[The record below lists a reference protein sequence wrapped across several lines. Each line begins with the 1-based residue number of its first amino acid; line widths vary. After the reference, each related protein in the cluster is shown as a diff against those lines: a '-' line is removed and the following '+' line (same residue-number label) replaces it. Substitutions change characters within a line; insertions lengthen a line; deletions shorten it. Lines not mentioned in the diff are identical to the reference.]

1 MKSIFQSGIVA
12 MLLLLGGC
20 GESSNDKGPA
30 TGTYSHIEGIV
41 TDRDGPITSGK
52 IIIKDKNGAA
62 VTSVALNGE
71 SRYSVNI
78 PADTAYP
85 VFLEIAG
92 HDELLEAV
100 VIDSSAVKQDITPM
114 SSLVVRSARDLG
126 GVTKENM
133 ARAAINAISQSK
145 TAGGKGTAAG
155 FKGDPTKQYG
165 GWH

>member
-1 MKSIFQSGIVA
+1 MKSLLHSVIVA
-12 MLLLLGGC
+12 ALMLGGC
-20 GESSNDKGPA
+20 SESSNDKGSMAGVYP
-30 TGTYSHIEGIV
+30 HVEGIV
-41 TDRDGPITSGK
+41 TDRDGPVTRGEITM
-52 IIIKDKNGAA
+52 KDKNGAT
-62 VTSVALNGE
+62 VTTITLNGD
-71 SRYSVNI
+71 SKYSVDI

-85 VFLEIAG
+85 VYLEVAG
-92 HDELLEAV
+92 HDGLLEAV
-100 VIDSSAVKQDITPM
+100 VIDVSAVKQDITPL

-145 TAGGKGTAAG
+145 TAGGKGTTAG

>member
-1 MKSIFQSGIVA
+1 M
-12 MLLLLGGC
+12 
-20 GESSNDKGPA
+20 
-30 TGTYSHIEGIV
+30 
-41 TDRDGPITSGK
+41 
-52 IIIKDKNGAA
+52 
-62 VTSVALNGE
+62 
-71 SRYSVNI
+71 NI

>member
-1 MKSIFQSGIVA
+1 MKYMFQFVIVA

-20 GESSNDKGPA
+20 GESSNDKGA
-30 TGTYSHIEGIV
+30 STGNYSRIEGIV
-41 TDRDGPITSGK
+41 TDRDGSITSGK

-62 VTSVALNGE
+62 ITSVTLSGD
-71 SRYSVNI
+71 SKYSADI
-78 PADTAYP
+78 PANAAYP
-85 VFLEIAG
+85 VFLEIEG

-100 VIDSSAVKQDITPM
+100 VLDPAAVKQDITPM

-126 GVTKENM
+126 GITKENM

-145 TAGGKGTAAG
+145 TAGGKNTTAG

>member
-1 MKSIFQSGIVA
+1 MKSLFYSVIA
-12 MLLLLGGC
+12 AALMLGGC
-20 GESSNDKGPA
+20 GESPNGKGPA
-30 TGTYSHIEGIV
+30 TVAYSHVEGIV
-41 TDRDGPITSGK
+41 TDRDGPVTSGK
-52 IIIKDKNGAA
+52 ITVKDKNGAA
-62 VTSVALNGE
+62 VATVLLDGDSK
-71 SRYSVNI
+71 YSVNI
-78 PADTAYP
+78 PANTAYP
-85 VFLEIAG
+85 IYLEVAG

-100 VIDSSAVKQDITPM
+100 VIDASAVKQDITPM

-145 TAGGKGTAAG
+145 TAGGKGTTAG

>member
-1 MKSIFQSGIVA
+1 MKSLFQFVIVA
-12 MLLLLGGC
+12 MLLLLSGC
-20 GESSNDKGPA
+20 SESSNDKRTSIGA
-30 TGTYSHIEGIV
+30 YSRIEGIV

-62 VTSVALNGE
+62 ITSITLNGD
-71 SRYSVNI
+71 SKYSADI
-78 PADTAYP
+78 PANAAYP
-85 VFLEIAG
+85 VFLEIKRD
-92 HDELLEAV
+92 DELLEAV
-100 VIDSSAVKQDITPM
+100 ILDPTAVKQDITPM

-145 TAGGKGTAAG
+145 TASGKNTTAG

>member
-1 MKSIFQSGIVA
+1 MKYMFQFVIVA

-20 GESSNDKGPA
+20 GESSNDKGA
-30 TGTYSHIEGIV
+30 STGAFSRIEGIV

-52 IIIKDKNGAA
+52 IMIKDKNGAA
-62 VTSVALNGE
+62 ITSVTLNGD
-71 SRYSVNI
+71 SKYSADI
-78 PADTAYP
+78 PANAAYP
-85 VFLEIAG
+85 VFLEIDG

-100 VIDSSAVKQDITPM
+100 VLDPTAVKQDITPM

-145 TAGGKGTAAG
+145 TASGKNTTAG

>member
-1 MKSIFQSGIVA
+1 MKSMFQFAIVA

-20 GESSNDKGPA
+20 SESSNDKRASIGA
-30 TGTYSHIEGIV
+30 YSRIEGIV

-62 VTSVALNGE
+62 ITSVTLNGD
-71 SRYSVNI
+71 SKYSADI
-78 PADTAYP
+78 PANAAYP
-85 VFLEIAG
+85 VFLEIEG

-100 VIDSSAVKQDITPM
+100 VLDPTAVKQDITPM

-126 GVTKENM
+126 GITKENM

-145 TAGGKGTAAG
+145 TASGKNTTAG

>member
-1 MKSIFQSGIVA
+1 MKSLFHSVIIA
-12 MLLLLGGC
+12 TLMLGGC
-20 GESSNDKGPA
+20 GESSNSKLPT
-30 TGTYSHIEGIV
+30 TGTYSHVEGIV
-41 TDRDGPITSGK
+41 TDRDGPITNGK
-52 IIIKDKNGAA
+52 ITVKDKNGAT
-62 VTSVALNGE
+62 VTTVTLNGDPK
-71 SRYSVNI
+71 YSVDI

-85 VFLEIAG
+85 VYLEVAG

-100 VIDSSAVKQDITPM
+100 VIDASAVKQDITPM

-145 TAGGKGTAAG
+145 TAGGKGTTAG

>member
-1 MKSIFQSGIVA
+1 MKSVFQFVIVA

-20 GESSNDKGPA
+20 GESSNDKRA
-30 TGTYSHIEGIV
+30 STGAYSRIEGIV

-62 VTSVALNGE
+62 ITSVTLNGD
-71 SRYSVNI
+71 SKYSADI
-78 PADTAYP
+78 PANAAYP
-85 VFLEIAG
+85 VFLEIDER
-92 HDELLEAV
+92 DELLEAV
-100 VIDSSAVKQDITPM
+100 VLDPTAVKQDITPM

-145 TAGGKGTAAG
+145 TAGGKNTTAG

>member
-1 MKSIFQSGIVA
+1 MKYMFQFAIVG

-20 GESSNDKGPA
+20 GESSNDKGVSA
-30 TGTYSHIEGIV
+30 GNYSRIEGIV

-52 IIIKDKNGAA
+52 VIIKDKNGAA
-62 VTSVALNGE
+62 ITSATLNE
-71 SRYSVNI
+71 DSRYSVDI
-78 PADTAYP
+78 PANTAYP
-85 VFLEIAG
+85 VVLEIEG

-100 VIDSSAVKQDITPM
+100 VLDPTAVKQDITPM

-145 TAGGKGTAAG
+145 TASGKNTTAG